1 MEPITIV
8 YLDRHRQS
16 VTSAE
21 AMQICKDREQASSII
36 DVLTDNKQLQTEL
49 RQIID
54 NF

>member
-1 MEPITIV
+1 MKPITIV

-16 VTSAE
+16 VTAAE
-21 AMQICKDREQASSII
+21 EMQICKDKETASRII

-54 NF
+54 NY